1 VAINAWLV
9 LALASGIRG
18 RELQP
23 LLDRFGDANAIVN
36 APASA
41 LRSAG
46 LAERSVREITNP
58 DSHKLSLCIDWLS
71 AANHHAVT
79 WIDPH
84 YPALLSEIRDPP
96 LLLFVSGNPD
106 ILSLPQFAIVGSRN
120 ATPGGRET
128 ARQFADHLSQA
139 GFCIT
144 SGLALGIDAAAH
156 RGALDAGNPTVAVFG
171 TGLDQ
176 VYPKTHEGLARKIE
190 ISGALVSEFPPDS
203 PVRRAQFPQRN
214 RIISGMAVGTLVVEA
229 GLRSGALITA
239 RLAGEQG
246 REVFAI
252 PGSIHNPM
260 SKGCHQLIRSGAK
273 LVEAS
278 SDIMEELPGILGS
291 LTEPIEQNI
300 GIEPGADE
308 SEIAPEYQRLLDLM
322 AWDPVTVD
330 VLVERSGLTADVVS
344 SMILILE
351 LEGRIDSLTGGR
363 YLQREEGRSK

>member
-1 VAINAWLV
+1 VSVDAWLV

-18 RELQP
+18 PVLRK
-23 LLDRFGDANAIVN
+23 LLDRFGDAKTIVN
-36 APASA
+36 AASRD
-41 LRSAG
+41 LLSAG
-46 LAERSVREITNP
+46 LTERTVADITHP
-58 DSHKLSLCIDWLS
+58 DSEKLRLCDQWLS
-71 AANHHAVT
+71 APNNHAVT
-79 WIDPH
+79 WVDSRYPILLTEIHDP
-84 YPALLSEIRDPP
+84 PP
-96 LLLFVSGNPD
+96 LLFVRGNPD
-106 ILSLPQFAIVGSRN
+106 TLCLPQFAIVGSRN

-128 ARQFADHLSQA
+128 AHQFARHLSQG

-156 RGALDAGNPTVAVFG
+156 RGALDAGNSTVAVFG
-171 TGLDQ
+171 TGLDE
-176 VYPKTHEGLARKIE
+176 VYPKRHEALAHEIE
-190 ISGALVSEFPPDS
+190 IQGALVAEFPPQS

-260 SKGCHQLIRSGAK
+260 ARGCHRLIRSGAK

-278 SDIMEELPGILGS
+278 SDIMEELPAILSS
-291 LTEPIEQNI
+291 LEQPVKQNI
-300 GIEPGADE
+300 PATSDPAKAD
-308 SEIAPEYQRLLDLM
+308 IDPEYRHLLTLM
-322 AWDPVTVD
+322 GWDPITID
-330 VLVERSGLTADVVS
+330 ALVKRSGLTAEEVS

-363 YLQREEGRSK
+363 YLQREKGRSK

>member
-1 VAINAWLV
+1 VTIEAWLV
-9 LALASGIRG
+9 LALASGVRG
-18 RELQP
+18 PALRI
-23 LLDRFGDANAIVN
+23 LLDRFGDAETIAK
-36 APASA
+36 APASQ

-46 LAERSVREITNP
+46 LTERSIRDITNP
-58 DSHKLSLCIDWLS
+58 NAQKLELCEDWLS
-71 AANHHAVT
+71 SPNHHAVT
-79 WIDPH
+79 WLDRR
-84 YPALLSEIRDPP
+84 YPTLLKEIHDAPS
-96 LLLFVSGNPD
+96 LLFVSGSPD
-106 ILSLPQFAIVGSRN
+106 TLSLPQFAIVGSRN
-120 ATPGGRET
+120 ATPGGRDT
-128 ARQFADHLSQA
+128 ARQFAQHLGRA

-156 RGALDAGNPTVAVFG
+156 HGALETGNRTIAVFG
-171 TGLDQ
+171 TGLDE
-176 VYPKTHEGLARKIE
+176 VYPKSHNSLARAIE
-190 ISGALVSEFPPDS
+190 SDGALVSEFPPQS

-260 SKGCHQLIRSGAK
+260 AKGCHRLIRSGAK

-278 SDIMEELPGILGS
+278 SDIMEELPGILG
-291 LTEPIEQNI
+291 TMAAAVEQNTA
-300 GIEPGADE
+300 IEPDPGGTRID
-308 SEIAPEYQRLLDLM
+308 PEYQRLLGLM
-322 AWDPVTVD
+322 GWDPVTPD
-330 VLVERSGLTADVVS
+330 ALVKRSGLTAEVVS